1 MALLKIASRD
11 SPSLEE
17 SLRLTKYYLYSVSGS
32 YALGVGVATQILTS
46 LKSEG
51 NV

>member
-1 MALLKIASRD
+1 MALYKIASSD

-17 SLRLTKYYLYSVSGS
+17 SLRLTKYCLYSVSGS
-32 YALGVGVATQILTS
+32 YALGVGMALQILTS

-51 NV
+51 SV